1 MVRSLF
7 SWVLAIGLLANS
19 ALAVARA
26 DRYRIELVGG
36 RQLIS
41 QDAPER
47 RGSVLIFHGSPDGT
61 LQGVPVEM
69 VLRVERGG
77 VSVSDRLTVAT
88 SRDLPISRD
97 PADAL
102 EPGEVVVL
110 GPTGGNRNASE
121 SESAASNAAAPA
133 ASYPPWNGYAYGA
146 GYGGGSTN
154 LRSLATPPA
163 GTVIGSD
170 GLPRVVSTT
179 DLTFAGPTGQTPLA
193 PNGFPATPGSVT
205 MIGPDGTPVLMPGA
219 GAAVPVIGPNGTP
232 VVSPSTPTAIGPNG
246 FPLLAQPGQPGSA
259 QPVIG
264 ANGTPVAAPA
274 GLTAPGQPTLGPSG
288 MRVTAPALPSAPA
301 IPNSPAAPAPGG
313 GSSTTSSNSG
323 GPQ

>member
-7 SWVLAIGLLANS
+7 PCVLTIGLLANV
-19 ALAVARA
+19 ALSTTRT

-36 RQLIS
+36 QQLIS
-41 QDAPER
+41 EDAPQR
-47 RGSVLIFHGSPDGT
+47 QGSVLIFHRSPGGT
-61 LQGVPVEM
+61 LQGVPLEM
-69 VLRVERGG
+69 VLHVERGG
-77 VSVSDRLTVAT
+77 APVSDRLSVAA
-88 SRDLPISRD
+88 SRALPMSRE

-102 EPGEVVVL
+102 APGEIVVL
-110 GPTGGNRNASE
+110 GPTGGNRSASE
-121 SESAASNAAAPA
+121 SEASAEGPA
-133 ASYPPWNGYAYGA
+133 TLPASYPPWNGYAYGA
-146 GYGGGSTN
+146 GYGGGSTP
-154 LRSLATPPA
+154 LSSLATPPA

-179 DLTFAGPTGQTPLA
+179 DLTFERPTGQTPLA
-193 PNGFPATPGSVT
+193 PNGFPASPGSVT

-232 VVSPSTPTAIGPNG
+232 VVSPSTPTTIGPNG
-246 FPLLAQPGQPGSA
+246 FPVLAQPGQPGSA

-264 ANGTPVAAPA
+264 PNGTQVAAPA
-274 GLTAPGQPTLGPSG
+274 GLTALGQPTLGPSG
-288 MRVTAPALPSAPA
+288 MRVTARELPSAPA
-301 IPNSPAAPAPGG
+301 IPNSPAVPAPGG